1 MQDLADSTT
10 NIDTHC
16 KLLSYLQPCND
27 SLIQSKSAYDWGD
40 GVTVNYATV
49 TATIRLNSSHHRQMS
64 SSSSPDEPH
73 LNDCRSPSCRD
84 DDNKEALSRPSNFD
98 DVSVETCPSLLTP
111 PKSSNSPGSRS
122 GSSNSGS
129 SNEDELDLP
138 DGLLVR
144 IPRRASNSTN
154 NQPRCEPKLKQAKA
168 SEIENEHLQLGI
180 RNSSGGSQPH
190 RGITVNLLDEE
201 LWKRFESNGNEMI
214 VTKLGR

>member
-10 NIDTHC
+10 NIDTHS

-49 TATIRLNSSHHRQMS
+49 TATIRLSSSRHS

-84 DDNKEALSRPSNFD
+84 DHDNKEALSRPINFD

-129 SNEDELDLP
+129 SNEDELDLR
-138 DGLLVR
+138 DGLLIR
-144 IPRRASNSTN
+144 IPRRASDSTN
-154 NQPRCEPKLKQAKA
+154 NRPRCEPKLKQAKA
-168 SEIENEHLQLGI
+168 SEIENEHLQLGV
-180 RNSSGGSQPH
+180 RNSSEGSQPH
-190 RGITVNLLDEE
+190 RGITIELLDED
-201 LWKRFESNGNEMI
+201 LWKMFESTGNEMI
-214 VTKLGR
+214 VTKSGR